1 MRRGSYQAVEF
12 RNAPFVAVG
21 GKWHLMLK
29 DLMTLHLSPGLRLRS
44 VLEYGKK
51 ACSRMSDERVT
62 RESAELVAKIKYLSP
77 HQKGTRPL
85 R

>member
-1 MRRGSYQAVEF
+1 VEF
-12 RNAPFVAVG
+12 RNAPFEAVG

-29 DLMTLHLSPGLRLRS
+29 KIPNDSPFITWFAS
-44 VLEYGKK
+44 VRFWNMERRRVP
-51 ACSRMSDERVT
+51 RMSDERVT